1 VAQWQEGVTNMLAVR
16 IRWPAL
22 VLVVV
27 AHLILGAAWYAVLEE
42 PWLAAVGKT
51 AEQVPA
57 GSPALY
63 NLPVVAALLNAW
75 LVAWMLDRAGRRGAV
90 AGVAA
95 GLGVVAATIVPF
107 ALVHNAFAGFPFS
120 LTLIDAGLEVV
131 SLAMTGWILGVTA
144 ARAHRPSRRSHPDPM
159 SQPTPSA

>member
-1 VAQWQEGVTNMLAVR
+1 MFTVR

-22 VLVVV
+22 ILVVI

-42 PWLAAVGKT
+42 PWLAAVGRT
-51 AEQVPA
+51 AEEVPA
-57 GSPALY
+57 GSPVLY
-63 NLPVVAALLNAW
+63 ALPVAAALLNAW
-75 LVAWMLDRAGRRGAV
+75 LVAWMLDRSGRRGAV
-90 AGVAA
+90 AGVGA

-131 SLAMTGWILGVTA
+131 SLAVTGWILGVA
-144 ARAHRPSRRSHPDPM
+144 ARRADQPPLSRQPDPV
-159 SQPTPSA
+159 SQPTSFT

>member
-1 VAQWQEGVTNMLAVR
+1 MFAVR

-22 VLVVV
+22 ILVVI

-42 PWLAAVGKT
+42 PWLAAVGRT
-51 AEQVPA
+51 AEEVPA
-57 GSPALY
+57 GSPVLY
-63 NLPVVAALLNAW
+63 ALPVAAALLNAW
-75 LVAWMLDRAGRRGAV
+75 LVAWMLDRSGRRGAV
-90 AGVAA
+90 AGVGA

-131 SLAMTGWILGVTA
+131 SLAVTGWILGVA
-144 ARAHRPSRRSHPDPM
+144 ARRAYQPPLSRQPDPV
-159 SQPTPSA
+159 SQPTSFT

>member
-1 VAQWQEGVTNMLAVR
+1 MFTVR

-27 AHLILGAAWYAVLEE
+27 AHLILGAAWYVVLEE
-42 PWLAAVGKT
+42 PWLAAVGKS

-57 GSPALY
+57 GSPVLY
-63 NLPVVAALLNAW
+63 ALPVAAALLNAW
-75 LVAWMLDRAGRRGAV
+75 LVASMLDRSGRHGAV
-90 AGVAA
+90 AGAA
-95 GLGVVAATIVPF
+95 TGLGVVAATIVPF

-131 SLAMTGWILGVTA
+131 SLAVTGWILGVA
-144 ARAHRPSRRSHPDPM
+144 AGRAHPLTGSLQPDPRR
-159 SQPTPSA
+159 QPSPSA